1 MTEQTITTTPDLCP
15 TCGTRLQ
22 ENATRCLVCG
32 TDVSGKASANP
43 AKAVQGS
50 RMPEITLSLPAAL
63 GFLALFLAIGAVLVF
78 LVIRQQPAVVVPPT
92 PSPTSTV
99 TPTPTASP
107 TPETPT
113 PSTTPLPS
121 PTPFTYEVKDGD
133 TCAGIAFA
141 FDISI
146 QSIVRLNNLPA
157 DCGTL
162 FINQQLLIPQ
172 PTATPSPVPSATL
185 SPAEATDQACDKF
198 SYTVEDN
205 DTLSGI
211 AANYNV
217 PIEAIKEYNGLNDQ
231 FGILRPG
238 AANPVVP
245 AQPHSGPNSDPHCPA
260 PLCAPEPLLLP
271 ADGSAFSLAD
281 DTVTLQWASVGA
293 LRENEAYQVTVE
305 NVTEGEGQKLVD
317 YVIDTKFIVPTSFRP
332 NTVQPHVMRWTVV
345 PVRQI
350 GTDDDG
356 RPIWEP
362 TGAASTPRVFT
373 WSGSAGGGTPG
384 P

>member
-1 MTEQTITTTPDLCP
+1 
-15 TCGTRLQ
+15 
-22 ENATRCLVCG
+22 
-32 TDVSGKASANP
+32 
-43 AKAVQGS
+43 
-50 RMPEITLSLPAAL
+50 MPEITLSLPAAL

-78 LVIRQQPAVVVPPT
+78 LVVRQQPAVVVPPT

-217 PIEAIKEYNGLNDQ
+217 PIEAIKEYNGLTTNSV
-231 FGILRPG
+231 F
-238 AANPVVP
+238 
-245 AQPHSGPNSDPHCPA
+245 SGQVLQI
-260 PLCAPEPLLLP
+260 PLCQRNPTPGPTPTPTAPPPYAPPPLLLP

-350 GTDDDG
+350 GTDEDG

>member
-1 MTEQTITTTPDLCP
+1 MTEQTQSTTSELCP
-15 TCGTRLQ
+15 TCGTRLP

-78 LVIRQQPAVVVPPT
+78 LVVRQQPAVVVPPT

-99 TPTPTASP
+99 TTTATVSP

-113 PSTTPLPS
+113 PSATPLPS

-162 FINQQLLIPQ
+162 FINQQILIPQ

-185 SPAEATDQACDKF
+185 SAAEATDQACDKF

-217 PIEAIKEYNGLNDQ
+217 PIEAIKEYNGLTTNSV
-231 FGILRPG
+231 F
-238 AANPVVP
+238 
-245 AQPHSGPNSDPHCPA
+245 SGQVLQI
-260 PLCAPEPLLLP
+260 PLCQRNPTPGPTPTPTAPPPYAPPNLLLP
-271 ADGSAFSLAD
+271 ADGAAFALAD

-293 LRENEAYQVTVE
+293 LRDNEAYQVTVE
-305 NVTEGEGQKLVD
+305 NVTEGEGEKLVD
-317 YVIDTKFIVPTSFRP
+317 YVIDTKFIVPTGFRP
-332 NTVQPHVMRWTVV
+332 NTVQPHVMRWTIV
-345 PVRQI
+345 PVRQV

-362 TGAASTPRVFT
+362 AGAASTPRVFT
-373 WSGSAGGGTPG
+373 WSGSAGGGTPA